1 MADGTLLRTPL
12 QALLANISAM
22 YAVYHGPEGLRK
34 IAEKVHGLARV
45 TAAALTRLG
54 HKVVNDTYFDNLT
67 IRLSG
72 TAASVLHENAIQ
84 KEINL
89 RRVDEHHVAITFDES
104 HSLED
109 VVDLLNVFVSIQT
122 GRNKLRHVEPYTPES
137 LIQFA
142 ESIGV
147 HGPGALKSTPS
158 SSPELPPIESPVIP
172 GHLARTT
179 PYLTQ
184 SVFRSHHTETDIL
197 RYVSLD
203 RMWKSLSVRQ
213 DTAADASVVY
223 TLGTCTTC
231 RTRIS
236 RLCTHQCTSTP
247 VSGLQVATLS
257 PGTDRSRFSS
267 PLGSCTMKLNSTT
280 SMTPFTWDE
289 YARMHPFVPA
299 YQAQGYKELTD
310 VRDEISPIL
319 YCRMSG

>member
-1 MADGTLLRTPL
+1 
-12 QALLANISAM
+12 M

-54 HKVVNDTYFDNLT
+54 HKVVNETYFDNLT

-122 GRNKLRHVEPYTPES
+122 GRNKLRHVEPYTPER

-172 GHLARTT
+172 AHLARTT

-197 RYVSLD
+197 RYVLPKRTQSLFT
-203 RMWKSLSVRQ
+203 RQ
-213 DTAADASVVY
+213 DVAADASVVC
-223 TLGTCTTC
+223 TPGTCTTC

-236 RLCTHQCTSTP
+236 RSCTHRCTSNPT
-247 VSGLQVATLS
+247 SGLPLS
-257 PGTDRSRFSS
+257 MLFPGRD
-267 PLGSCTMKLNSTT
+267 LN
-280 SMTPFTWDE
+280 
-289 YARMHPFVPA
+289 
-299 YQAQGYKELTD
+299 
-310 VRDEISPIL
+310 
-319 YCRMSG
+319 

>member
-1 MADGTLLRTPL
+1 
-12 QALLANISAM
+12 M

-54 HKVVNDTYFDNLT
+54 HKVVNETYFDNLT

-142 ESIGV
+142 ESVGV

-172 GHLARTT
+172 AHLARTT

-197 RYVSLD
+197 RYVLLK
-203 RMWKSLSVRQ
+203 RTLTRQ
-213 DTAADASVVY
+213 DGAADASVIC

-231 RTRIS
+231 RTRTS
-236 RLCTHQCTSTP
+236 R
-247 VSGLQVATLS
+247 
-257 PGTDRSRFSS
+257 
-267 PLGSCTMKLNSTT
+267 SCTLRCTWNAASELPLSMLFPGRDLN
-280 SMTPFTWDE
+280 
-289 YARMHPFVPA
+289 
-299 YQAQGYKELTD
+299 
-310 VRDEISPIL
+310 
-319 YCRMSG
+319 